1 MYFAAQMNSPP
12 AIYLSVPC
20 CTALCLPAHLPAC
33 RALQEINS
41 IVCRSGESVKEEL
54 KRSLYGSVSQS
65 CSDGCQ

>member
-1 MYFAAQMNSPP
+1 MKHLSLNLPVP
-12 AIYLSVPC
+12 A
-20 CTALCLPAHLPAC
+20 CLPAC
-33 RALQEINS
+33 CALQEINS